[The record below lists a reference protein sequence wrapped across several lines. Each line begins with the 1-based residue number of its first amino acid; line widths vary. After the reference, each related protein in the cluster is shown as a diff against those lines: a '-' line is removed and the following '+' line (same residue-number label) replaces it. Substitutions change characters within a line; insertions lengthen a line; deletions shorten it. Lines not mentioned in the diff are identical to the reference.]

1 MKYLELIA
9 VIFGI
14 ISVWYARQEDI
25 KVFPFGIVSVLM
37 FIYIFFV
44 GKMYANAGINTV
56 YFLTNTFGWY
66 NWARK
71 KDDENVVKITRNT
84 PKQNILT
91 AVFAVI
97 FYVGVLILLRW
108 YNRADLEYLNSSK
121 PWMDA
126 LNSSIF
132 MCATVLMTIK
142 KLENWHFWLLGN
154 IISIPIFIVQGYY
167 FVTFQYAV
175 FLVLAISGLK
185 EWKKKIPVNEQPK

>member
-14 ISVWYARQEDI
+14 ISVWFARKENI
-25 KVFPFGIVSVLM
+25 KVFPFGIASVLI
-37 FIYIFFV
+37 FIYIFFI

-56 YFLTNTFGWY
+56 YFLTNAFGWY
-66 NWARK
+66 NWSRK
-71 KDDENVVKITRNT
+71 KDDKNVVKISRNT

-91 AVFAVI
+91 VVFALL
-97 FYVGVLILLRW
+97 FYVGVLVMLRW
-108 YNRADLEYLNSSK
+108 YNRADLAYLASSK

-154 IISIPIFIVQGYY
+154 IISIPIFIVQEYY
-167 FVTFQYAV
+167 FVAFQYAV
-175 FLVLAISGLK
+175 FLILAISGLN
-185 EWKKKIPVNEQPK
+185 EWKKKIPEN